1 MPTYQIKCKACRK
14 EDIIYRTVD
23 KRDENLPL
31 CVACKSETVRIIS
44 LPMIAPDIQPFKSP
58 NGDYM
63 VNSRTQWKNDLAKSN
78 AIAWEPGLD
87 KDIAKKKAEN
97 QEKAFEPI
105 AKAVDQIVTEM
116 NVSGKLETDN
126 A

>member
-1 MPTYQIKCKACRK
+1 MPTYDIQCKACRK
-14 EDIIYRTVD
+14 KDIIYRTVD

-31 CVACKSETVRIIS
+31 CTACKSETARIFS
-44 LPMIAPDIQPFKSP
+44 VPMIAPDIQPFTSP
-58 NGDYM
+58 NGTRI
-63 VNSRTQWKNDLAKSN
+63 NSRAEWKRDLQKSG
-78 AIAWEPGLD
+78 ALAWEPGID
-87 KDIAKKKAEN
+87 KDIARNKIRE

-116 NVSGKLETDN
+116 NVCGKLETDN